1 MTEEQDIR
9 TVGVVGSGLMGSGI
23 AQVAAVAG
31 YAVRLHDIEES
42 ALHRALTTI
51 DESLHRLARK
61 GKLSTSDVEAAK
73 ARITTTRRLPDLAD
87 SDVVVE
93 AVYEELDVK
102 RVVFA
107 ELAAI
112 VRPDVLLASNTTAI
126 PITHIASG
134 VSGPQRVVGMHF
146 FSPVPVMQL
155 CEIVRGL
162 QTDDDTVALARRFAE
177 SLGKTCIVVNRD
189 VAGFVTS
196 RLLVAFVNE
205 ALRLVESG
213 IATPEDIDTACRL
226 GFGHAMGPLATLD
239 LTGLD
244 VIAHAAEAIYQA
256 TRDPKF
262 APPEILRRMVAA
274 GLLGRKS
281 GRGFYTYPAN
291 RDGTADQP
299 ASS

>member
-73 ARITTTRRLPDLAD
+73 ARITTTRRLADLAD

-126 PITHIASG
+126 PITYIASG